1 MTTREATFIIE
12 RPHRGVDGSPY
23 QACGRPLV
31 PPHNRVR
38 WADHDLRTAPRR
50 LRQPAGHCAN
60 TGFGGSAQPGMLNLM
75 TIGHDGAPSSPSGG
89 GTSPVTGITLSS
101 PDTVT
106 ALVGSSEVPLAAVDL
121 PSGRL
126 LAVNPALADALGS
139 TVGLLTGSSSLDW
152 LSPDDRRAA
161 RLGFQALADG
171 ELTGY
176 QAIRRFAHP
185 RDPDQVFS
193 VWVSAVD
200 VEGARVGLAAVVP
213 YADYDNEFRA
223 LPPADNVPEPGHA
236 VLGTVDGFWRVDR
249 ISQDVTPLLGLTP
262 QQCAGQPALA
272 VFHPSDLPAFLA
284 AVEHARR
291 GGRTVRLAVRL
302 SVSSRGWA
310 PVTVVLAPLAAC
322 DPPPLAFA
330 LIRDDDAADP
340 PSPEGSTRE
349 LRLEAHLLRIADE
362 LHAAGLIPRLAQLPV
377 LAEEPRLGRLT
388 SREWVVL
395 TRLLDGQ
402 RISAIAAD
410 LLVGPATVRDHLSS
424 IYAKLGVRSQ
434 AELVRLLRRG
444 NRRSAAGR

>member
-1 MTTREATFIIE
+1 
-12 RPHRGVDGSPY
+12 VK
-23 QACGRPLV
+23 
-31 PPHNRVR
+31 
-38 WADHDLRTAPRR
+38 
-50 LRQPAGHCAN
+50 
-60 TGFGGSAQPGMLNLM
+60 
-75 TIGHDGAPSSPSGG
+75 
-89 GTSPVTGITLSS
+89 
-101 PDTVT
+101 
-106 ALVGSSEVPLAAVDL
+106 SSEVPLAAVDL

-152 LSPDDRRAA
+152 LSPDDRQAA

-171 ELTGY
+171 ELNGY

-193 VWVSAVD
+193 VWVSAVE

-262 QQCAGQPALA
+262 QQCAGQPVLA
-272 VFHPSDLPAFLA
+272 IIHPSDLPAFLA

-291 GGRTVRLAVRL
+291 GARTVRLAVRL

-310 PVTVVLAPLAAC
+310 PVTVVLAPLSPC

-330 LIRDDDAADP
+330 LIRDDAAADP
-340 PSPEGSTRE
+340 PSPDGSTRE
-349 LRLEAHLLRIADE
+349 LQLEAHVLRIADE

-410 LLVGPATVRDHLSS
+410 LLVGQATVRDHLSS
-424 IYAKLGVRSQ
+424 IYAKLGVHSQ